1 MRTAP
6 TPWSNTRRAQSS
18 SPSIGH
24 IKKKEKP
31 LPSWNL
37 QEMLTSYQEFGL
49 LPPILSPTIPQNEEQ
64 AEDVPLS
71 MLSPTLPRQF
81 TLEHPAPKRAKPPLQ
96 QEVAQLS
103 QASQKVKVR
112 WINKLNQPHPR
123 FMLRMNFDR
132 QTYQQAFKVTGLGI
146 SSGDVPVSTSGPS
159 VSTLVARLHR
169 LLKEAKGECDRA
181 SNEQLVVAL
190 ADYLLLQIA
199 LSTQEKSSESWKRAS
214 ELCKRLSG
222 ALTSHPKAIS
232 LRGATCMVHA
242 VILRQEIIALKETL
256 EKISAQE
263 KTIDIQKKI
272 IRKYG
277 EIEQYLRRAAQYS
290 SKMASELPATF
301 QKLLN
306 TPPSSRKVMEPSQE
320 PYMLPLGSFSGIG
333 EACGLL
339 YQAVSEIK
347 QHKWKVDGVKVEI

>member
-1 MRTAP
+1 
-6 TPWSNTRRAQSS
+6 
-18 SPSIGH
+18 
-24 IKKKEKP
+24 
-31 LPSWNL
+31 
-37 QEMLTSYQEFGL
+37 MLTSYQDYGL
-49 LPPILSPTIPQNEEQ
+49 LPPILSPTLPQKEDN

-71 MLSPTLPRQF
+71 MLSPTLPTQF

-96 QEVAQLS
+96 HEVAQPS
-103 QASQKVKVR
+103 HINQKVKVR
-112 WINKLNQPHPR
+112 WINKLNQQHPR

-132 QTYQQAFKVTGLGI
+132 EKYQQAFKVTGLGI
-146 SSGDVPVSTSGPS
+146 SSGDVPVSTNGPS

-181 SNEQLVVAL
+181 SNEQSVLAL

-222 ALTSHPKAIS
+222 ALAGHTKGTSLNGVIN
-232 LRGATCMVHA
+232 MVHA
-242 VILRQEIIALKETL
+242 VILRQEIIALQKGL
-256 EKISAQE
+256 EKIPAQE
-263 KTIDIQKKI
+263 KIIDIQKKI

-277 EIEQYLRRAAQYS
+277 EIEQYLRRSAQYS
-290 SKMASELPATF
+290 SKMASDLPTTF

-306 TPPSSRKVMEPSQE
+306 TPPSSRKVMEPWQE
-320 PYMLPLGSFSGIG
+320 PYMLPLGSYSGIG

-347 QHKWKVDGVKVEI
+347 QHKWKIDGVKVEI

>member
-1 MRTAP
+1 
-6 TPWSNTRRAQSS
+6 
-18 SPSIGH
+18 
-24 IKKKEKP
+24 
-31 LPSWNL
+31 
-37 QEMLTSYQEFGL
+37 MLTSYQEYGL
-49 LPPILSPTIPQNEEQ
+49 LPPILSPTIPQKEDHPEDH

-71 MLSPTLPRQF
+71 MLSPTLPTQF

-96 QEVAQLS
+96 HEVALPS
-103 QASQKVKVR
+103 HTNQKVKVR

-132 QTYQQAFKVTGLGI
+132 EKYQQAFKVTGLGI

-169 LLKEAKGECDRA
+169 LLKEAKAECDRA

-199 LSTQEKSSESWKRAS
+199 LSTQEKSSESWKRAT

-222 ALTSHPKAIS
+222 ALAGHTKGMS
-232 LRGATCMVHA
+232 LKGVIYMVHA
-242 VILRQEIIALKETL
+242 VILRQEITALQKAL
-256 EKISAQE
+256 EKISTQE

-277 EIEQYLRRAAQYS
+277 EIEQYLKRSTQYS
-290 SKMASELPATF
+290 SKMASELPTTF
-301 QKLLN
+301 HKLLT
-306 TPPSSRKVMEPSQE
+306 TPPSSRKVMEPLQE

-347 QHKWKVDGVKVEI
+347 LHKWKVDGVKVEIC

>member
-24 IKKKEKP
+24 INKKEKP

-37 QEMLTSYQEFGL
+37 HEMLTSYQEYGL
-49 LPPILSPTIPQNEEQ
+49 LPPILSPTIPQKEDHPD
-64 AEDVPLS
+64 DVPLS
-71 MLSPTLPRQF
+71 MLSPTLPTQF

-96 QEVAQLS
+96 HEVALP
-103 QASQKVKVR
+103 SQKVKVR

-132 QTYQQAFKVTGLGI
+132 EKYQQAFKVTGLGI
-146 SSGDVPVSTSGPS
+146 SSGDVPVSTIGPS
-159 VSTLVARLHR
+159 ISTLVARLHR

-222 ALTSHPKAIS
+222 ALAGHTKGMS
-232 LRGATCMVHA
+232 LKGVIYMVHA
-242 VILRQEIIALKETL
+242 VILRQEIIALQKAL
-256 EKISAQE
+256 EKISTQE

-277 EIEQYLRRAAQYS
+277 EIEQNLRRAAQYS
-290 SKMASELPATF
+290 SKMASELPTTF
-301 QKLLN
+301 HKLLN

-347 QHKWKVDGVKVEI
+347 QHKWRVEGVKVEI